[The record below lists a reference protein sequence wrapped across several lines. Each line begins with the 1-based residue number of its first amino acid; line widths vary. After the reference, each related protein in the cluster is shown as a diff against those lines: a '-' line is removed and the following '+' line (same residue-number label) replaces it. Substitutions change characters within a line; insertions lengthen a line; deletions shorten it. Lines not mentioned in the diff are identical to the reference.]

1 MEKIAFFKMNGAG
14 NDFIVIDKDKNPAF
28 ILDQSTIKK
37 LCDRHNGIGAD
48 GIISVENEADKDF
61 RMTYFNADGSTGSLC
76 GNGARCAIY
85 FAGMSNRLKNGR
97 AAFIS
102 NDENYTGELLANGS
116 VKFNLNSPKKL
127 KFNFK
132 LKAGGQMI
140 NSSFANTGS
149 PHVVI
154 SINDILKN
162 PLDQNS
168 FYNDV
173 NEIPVIEIGREIRN
187 LADFSPAGTNVN
199 FIDVKGDK
207 IFIRTYERGVEDE
220 TLSCGTGSVAV
231 ALIAFV
237 NNQMKPPITIV
248 TRGGDELTI
257 DFRVE
262 NKRVNELSLTGPAKI
277 VFTGELL
284 LNNFSN

>member
-1 MEKIAFFKMNGAG
+1 MEKIAFFKMSGAG

-28 ILDQSTIKK
+28 NLDQSTVKM

-48 GIISVENEADKDF
+48 GVISIENSAEYDF
-61 RMTYFNADGSTGSLC
+61 KMIYYNADGSTGSLC

-85 FAGMSNRLKNGR
+85 LAGMSNRLNNGR
-97 AAFIS
+97 ASFIS
-102 NDENYTGELLANGS
+102 NDEKYTGELLANGS
-116 VKFNLNSPKKL
+116 VKFNLNTPKKL

-132 LKAGGQMI
+132 LKAAGQMI

-168 FYNDV
+168 YFNDV
-173 NEIPVIEIGREIRN
+173 NEIPVIEYGREIRN
-187 LADFSPAGTNVN
+187 LPDFSPAGTNVN
-199 FIDVKGDK
+199 FIDVKDDK
-207 IFIRTYERGVEDE
+207 IYIRTYERGVEDE

-237 NNQMKPPITIV
+237 NNKMKPPIALV
-248 TRGGDELTI
+248 TKGGDELMV

-262 NKRVNELSLTGPAKI
+262 NKRVIDLSLTGPAKI
-277 VFTGELL
+277 IFTGELL